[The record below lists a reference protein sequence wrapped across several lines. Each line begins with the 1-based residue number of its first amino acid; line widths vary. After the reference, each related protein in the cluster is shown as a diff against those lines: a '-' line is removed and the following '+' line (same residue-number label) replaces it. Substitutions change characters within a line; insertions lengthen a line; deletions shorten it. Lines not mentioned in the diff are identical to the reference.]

1 MSWLINP
8 AVRDPKG
15 QCIEEAD
22 CSWEAVTLCAFNQT
36 ETADHVSFLACMDE
50 KDAKTVGAADE
61 ALTAA
66 EACAEASHVD
76 ATVLTTCYHGAQSQE
91 LLEEA
96 SVIWNKAFP
105 QRATVPHTFVNTE
118 DVQADYNDLKDA
130 LCKAGSSASV
140 CKKAAAP
147 KAKACSI

>member
-15 QCIEEAD
+15 ACIEETD

-36 ETADHVSFLACMDE
+36 EIADHVSFLACMDE
-50 KDAKTVGAADE
+50 KDAAKSVGAADE

-66 EACAEASHVD
+66 KACAAASHVD
-76 ATVLTTCYHGAQSQE
+76 AAELTTCYQGTQSQE
-91 LLEEA
+91 LLDEA

-105 QRATVPHTFVNTE
+105 SRATVPHTFVNTE
-118 DVQADYNDLKDA
+118 DVAPDYADLKAA
-130 LCKAGSSASV
+130 LCKAGSTASV
-140 CKKAAAP
+140 CKNHASP
-147 KAKACSI
+147 KPCAI